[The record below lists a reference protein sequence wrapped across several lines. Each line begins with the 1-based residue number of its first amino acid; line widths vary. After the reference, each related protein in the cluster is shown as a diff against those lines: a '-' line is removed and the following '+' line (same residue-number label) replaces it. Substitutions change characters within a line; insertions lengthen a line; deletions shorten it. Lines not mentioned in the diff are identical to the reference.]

1 MIAAIHAGWKGAFKG
16 IIKRTLNFMIKK
28 GCDPKN
34 VTAVIGP
41 CISVKNYE
49 VKKDFIKKLIKKDG
63 KNKKFFKKIQN
74 KDFFDLKKYVL
85 SQLKALNIK
94 KIDIINKNTFNPKNN
109 FFSARRS
116 ISRNEN
122 DYGRNISVIM
132 INWQYLM
139 KLLTGNSNKPLSKN
153 IAKYLKSKLV
163 NSSIKKFSDGEI
175 YIEIN
180 ENIRGNSIFIIQSI
194 SSPANDNLMELLLCI
209 DALKRSSAKN
219 ITAVIPYF
227 GYARQ
232 DRKVVPRTSI
242 SAKLVSNLITK
253 AGADRVVTVD
263 LHAGQIQG
271 FFDIPVDNLFAT
283 PIFARHAKKNI
294 KSKNII
300 CVAPDVGG
308 TERARALGK
317 ILNVELAI
325 VDKRRPKPGQSK
337 VMNVIGN
344 VKGKTCIIVD
354 DIIDSG
360 GTIVNAAKALKDRGA
375 KEVYVYITHGVLSGE
390 AVDKIK
396 KSVIRKLVITDTI
409 DNHDKIKNVKNIE
422 VLPISA
428 LMGEAIKRISNS
440 TSVSDLFK

>member
-1 MIAAIHAGWKGAFKG
+1 
-16 IIKRTLNFMIKK
+16 
-28 GCDPKN
+28 
-34 VTAVIGP
+34 
-41 CISVKNYE
+41 
-49 VKKDFIKKLIKKDG
+49 
-63 KNKKFFKKIQN
+63 
-74 KDFFDLKKYVL
+74 
-85 SQLKALNIK
+85 
-94 KIDIINKNTFNPKNN
+94 
-109 FFSARRS
+109 
-116 ISRNEN
+116 
-122 DYGRNISVIM
+122 
-132 INWQYLM
+132 M
-139 KLLTGNSNKPLSKN
+139 KLLSGNSNKPLSKQ
-153 IAKYLKSKLV
+153 IAKFLKSKLV
-163 NSSIKKFSDGEI
+163 NSSIRKFSDGEI

-180 ENIRGNSIFIIQSI
+180 ENIRGNSIFIIQSV

-283 PIFARHAKKNI
+283 PIFARHVKKKI
-294 KSKNII
+294 KNKNLI

-317 ILNVELAI
+317 LLNVGLAI
-325 VDKRRPKPGQSK
+325 VDKRRPKPGQSQ
-337 VMNVIGN
+337 VMNVIGS
-344 VKGKTCIIVD
+344 VKDKTCIIVD

-390 AVDKIK
+390 AVKKIK
-396 KSVIRKLVITDTI
+396 NSVIKNLVITDTI
-409 DNHDKIKNVKNIE
+409 DNFEKVKSAKNIE
-422 VLPISA
+422 VLSISG

-440 TSVSDLFK
+440 TFLLTMLRTPPLLRPGDFS

>member
-1 MIAAIHAGWKGAFKG
+1 M
-16 IIKRTLNFMIKK
+16 
-28 GCDPKN
+28 
-34 VTAVIGP
+34 
-41 CISVKNYE
+41 
-49 VKKDFIKKLIKKDG
+49 
-63 KNKKFFKKIQN
+63 KI
-74 KDFFDLKKYVL
+74 
-85 SQLKALNIK
+85 
-94 KIDIINKNTFNPKNN
+94 
-109 FFSARRS
+109 
-116 ISRNEN
+116 
-122 DYGRNISVIM
+122 
-132 INWQYLM
+132 
-139 KLLTGNSNKPLSKN
+139 LTGNSNKLLSGK
-153 IAKYLKSKLV
+153 ISKYLKNKLV
-163 NSSIKKFSDGEI
+163 NSSIKKFTDGEI

-194 SSPANDNLMELLLCI
+194 SSPANDNLMELLICI

-283 PIFARHAKKNI
+283 PIFSRHIKRKIKN
-294 KSKNII
+294 KNLI

-308 TERARALGK
+308 VERARALGRK
-317 ILNVELAI
+317 LDIGLAI
-325 VDKRRPKPGQSK
+325 IDKRRPTPGKSQ

-360 GTIVNAAKALKDRGA
+360 GTIVNAAEALKKRGA
-375 KEVYVYITHGVLSGE
+375 KEVHVYVTHGVLSGD
-390 AVDKIK
+390 AVEKIK
-396 KSVIRKLVITDTI
+396 KSKIKNLVVTDTI
-409 DNHDKIKNVKNIE
+409 DNSDKVKKARNIE
-422 VLPISA
+422 VLTISN
-428 LMGEAIKRISNS
+428 LLSEAMRRISNS

>member
-1 MIAAIHAGWKGAFKG
+1 
-16 IIKRTLNFMIKK
+16 
-28 GCDPKN
+28 
-34 VTAVIGP
+34 
-41 CISVKNYE
+41 
-49 VKKDFIKKLIKKDG
+49 
-63 KNKKFFKKIQN
+63 
-74 KDFFDLKKYVL
+74 
-85 SQLKALNIK
+85 
-94 KIDIINKNTFNPKNN
+94 
-109 FFSARRS
+109 
-116 ISRNEN
+116 
-122 DYGRNISVIM
+122 
-132 INWQYLM
+132 M
-139 KLLTGNSNKPLSKN
+139 KLLTGNSNKVLSKN
-153 IAKYLKSKLV
+153 ISKYLKSRLV
-163 NSSIKKFSDGEI
+163 NSSIRKFSDGEI
-175 YIEIN
+175 YVEIN

-283 PIFARHAKKNI
+283 PIFARHVKKKI
-294 KSKNII
+294 KSKKII

-317 ILNVELAI
+317 ILNAGLAI

-337 VMNVIGN
+337 VMNVVGD
-344 VKGKTCIIVD
+344 VKDKTCIIVD

-360 GTIVNAAKALKDRGA
+360 GTIVNAAKALKERGA
-375 KEVYVYITHGVLSGE
+375 KEVYVYVTHGVLSGD
-390 AVDKIK
+390 AVKKIK
-396 KSVIRKLVITDTI
+396 NSVIKNLVITDTI
-409 DNHDKIKNVKNIE
+409 DNVGKTKNVKNIE

>member
-1 MIAAIHAGWKGAFKG
+1 
-16 IIKRTLNFMIKK
+16 
-28 GCDPKN
+28 
-34 VTAVIGP
+34 
-41 CISVKNYE
+41 
-49 VKKDFIKKLIKKDG
+49 
-63 KNKKFFKKIQN
+63 
-74 KDFFDLKKYVL
+74 
-85 SQLKALNIK
+85 
-94 KIDIINKNTFNPKNN
+94 
-109 FFSARRS
+109 
-116 ISRNEN
+116 
-122 DYGRNISVIM
+122 
-132 INWQYLM
+132 M
-139 KLLTGNSNKPLSKN
+139 KLLTGNSNKILSKK
-153 IAKYLKSKLV
+153 ISKYLKSKLV
-163 NSSIKKFSDGEI
+163 NSNIKKFSDGEI

-180 ENIRGNSIFIIQSI
+180 ENIRGNSIFIVQSI
-194 SSPANDNLMELLLCI
+194 SSPANDNLMELLLSI

-271 FFDIPVDNLFAT
+271 FFDIPVDNLFST
-283 PIFARHAKKNI
+283 PIFARHVKKNI

-317 ILNVELAI
+317 LLDVGLAI
-325 VDKRRPKPGQSK
+325 VDKRRPAPGKSQ

-344 VKGKTCIIVD
+344 VKNKTCVIVD

-360 GTIVNAAKALKDRGA
+360 GTIINAAKALKDRGA

-390 AVDKIK
+390 AVSKIK
-396 KSVIRKLVITDTI
+396 KSSIKKLVITDTI
-409 DNHDKIKNVKNIE
+409 DNLEKVKMTNNIE
-422 VLPISA
+422 VLTISN

>member
-1 MIAAIHAGWKGAFKG
+1 
-16 IIKRTLNFMIKK
+16 
-28 GCDPKN
+28 
-34 VTAVIGP
+34 
-41 CISVKNYE
+41 
-49 VKKDFIKKLIKKDG
+49 
-63 KNKKFFKKIQN
+63 
-74 KDFFDLKKYVL
+74 
-85 SQLKALNIK
+85 
-94 KIDIINKNTFNPKNN
+94 
-109 FFSARRS
+109 
-116 ISRNEN
+116 
-122 DYGRNISVIM
+122 
-132 INWQYLM
+132 M
-139 KLLTGNSNKPLSKN
+139 KLLTGNSNKVLSKN
-153 IAKYLKSKLV
+153 IAKYLKTKLV
-163 NSSIKKFSDGEI
+163 NSSIRKFSDGEV
-175 YIEIN
+175 YVEIN
-180 ENIRGNSIFIIQSI
+180 ENIRGNSIFIVQSI

-253 AGADRVVTVD
+253 AGADRIVTVD

-283 PIFARHAKKNI
+283 PIFARHIKKKI
-294 KSKNII
+294 KSKKII

-317 ILNVELAI
+317 LLNVGLAI
-325 VDKRRPKPGQSK
+325 VDKRRPKPGQSQ
-337 VMNVIGN
+337 VMNVIGD
-344 VKGKTCIIVD
+344 VKDKTCIIVD

-360 GTIVNAAKALKDRGA
+360 GTIINAAKALKARGA

-390 AVDKIK
+390 AVKKIK
-396 KSVIRKLVITDTI
+396 SSVIKNLVITDTI
-409 DNHDKIKNVKNIE
+409 DNGQKTKNVKNIE